1 MKILIATKNPGK
13 IEGAKRAFSNYFD
26 NIIVEGV
33 PVPSDV
39 SEEPVNDELY
49 NGSNNRVQNLKKY
62 AKENNIDAE
71 YFIALASVITNQLG
85 KWLIVNI
92 ATIEDRHGKK
102 SIGSSSGFPVPDRY
116 VDEII
121 STDLGKVMDRI
132 FNEEDLRSKQGGVS
146 LLTKGV
152 ISRYDLTEQAFVM
165 ALTQFING
173 DIW

>member
-62 AKENNIDAE
+62 APP
-71 YFIALASVITNQLG
+71 S
-85 KWLIVNI
+85 
-92 ATIEDRHGKK
+92 
-102 SIGSSSGFPVPDRY
+102 
-116 VDEII
+116 
-121 STDLGKVMDRI
+121 
-132 FNEEDLRSKQGGVS
+132 
-146 LLTKGV
+146 
-152 ISRYDLTEQAFVM
+152 
-165 ALTQFING
+165 
-173 DIW
+173 